1 MDQRIKKIVIVGRDA
16 DAWISALMLQLSF
29 LKSEIPV
36 EVNLIELP
44 SRLNPHDAYA
54 VLPSHKV
61 LHRVLGI
68 NENLLFK
75 ASAGQYALGQR
86 FVNWSGNSSSF
97 FHGYDTHGVN
107 MGYVDFLQYWIKAR
121 HHGFNVPLEDF
132 SLGVEVAKQGR
143 FLVFN
148 DESQS
153 FSKATYG
160 YHLNSLAYLSVIAK
174 AAVKSG
180 LKHHLKQIKSIT
192 SNGDRISS
200 LILEDDSIIEGDFFI
215 DASGEDAVLISQ
227 IEKESNLE
235 SWQQWFPCD
244 RRIRL
249 SAPPLSPAPVFSQIA
264 AFKQGWIGFYPL
276 PGRTAIAASY
286 SSRETSSDEVLNTIN
301 LMSRAKIENPVEETS
316 ICLERKKH
324 WIGNCVAVGTAAVN
338 LDTLD
343 ATQLHILHLGLSL
356 LRTLFPVNKQSMI
369 ESSVFNQ
376 KMQSFAINLRDFQIA
391 HYKLNKRHGDVM
403 WDKLR
408 DMEIPDSLSEKIQL
422 FAYRGNVVMRED
434 ETFQEESWASIF
446 VGHELIP
453 QAYDPLVDKISEAEH
468 MQQFQRILQY
478 ISTEAQA
485 MPSMAAHL
493 EMNFES
499 GSNPYQSMF

>member
-1 MDQRIKKIVIVGRDA
+1 VDQQIKKIVIVGRDA
-16 DAWISALMLQLSF
+16 DAWLSALMLQLSF
-29 LKSEIPV
+29 LKSETPV
-36 EVNLIELP
+36 EVHLVELP
-44 SRLNPHDAYA
+44 SKLHPNDAYA

-61 LHRVLGI
+61 LHKVLGI
-68 NENLLFK
+68 SESLLFK
-75 ASAGQYALGQR
+75 TSAGQYALGQR
-86 FVNWSGNSSSF
+86 FVNWSGNTSQF

-121 HHGFNVPLEDF
+121 QKGFDVPLEDF

-160 YHLNSLAYLSVIAK
+160 YHLNALTYLGLIAK

-180 LKHHLKQIKSIT
+180 LRHHVKQIKSIA
-192 SNGDRISS
+192 SNSDRISS
-200 LILEDDSIIEGDFFI
+200 VTLDDGSIIEGDFFI
-215 DASGEDAVLISQ
+215 DASGEDAVLISR
-227 IEKESNLE
+227 IEEESNLE
-235 SWQQWFPCD
+235 NWQKWLPCD
-244 RRIRL
+244 RRIKL
-249 SAPPLSPAPVFSQIA
+249 SAPPLSPAPVFAQIA
-264 AFKQGWIGFYPL
+264 AFKQGWIGFFPL
-276 PGRTAIAASY
+276 PGRTAITASY
-286 SSRETSSDEVLNTIN
+286 SSQEVSSGEVLNTIN
-301 LMSRAKIENPVEETS
+301 LMSRAKIEHPVEENTV
-316 ICLERKKH
+316 CAARKKH
-324 WIGNCVAVGTAAVN
+324 WVGNCVAIGTAAVN

-356 LRTLFPVNKQSMI
+356 LRTLFPVDKQAMI
-369 ESSVFNQ
+369 EASVFNQ
-376 KMQSFAINLRDFQIA
+376 KMQSFSINLRDFQIA
-391 HYKLNKRHGDVM
+391 HYKLNKRHGDTF

-408 DMEIPDSLSEKIQL
+408 DMAVPDSLSDKIQL
-422 FAYRGNVVMRED
+422 FAYRGHVALREE

-446 VGHELIP
+446 VGHGLIP
-453 QAYDPLVDKISEAEH
+453 QTYDPLVDKVSEAEY

-478 ISTEAQA
+478 ISTETQN

-499 GSNPYQSMF
+499 NSNPYQSMF